1 MGQAS
6 IADDSLVETE
16 KNPKESW
23 GEIAVLSM
31 RSYTC
36 MFVVRE
42 ESWGYPLAGN
52 SSSPNVRIFRKKVDK
67 RQF

>member
-23 GEIAVLSM
+23 GEIAMLST
-31 RSYTC
+31 RSYSC

-42 ESWGYPLAGN
+42 
-52 SSSPNVRIFRKKVDK
+52 K
-67 RQF
+67 RVGDIH

>member
-1 MGQAS
+1 MGQTS

-23 GEIAVLSM
+23 GEIAVLST

-42 ESWGYPLAGN
+42 ES
-52 SSSPNVRIFRKKVDK
+52 
-67 RQF
+67 

>member
-16 KNPKESW
+16 KNPKERW
-23 GEIAVLSM
+23 GEIAMLST
-31 RSYTC
+31 RSYSC

-42 ESWGYPLAGN
+42 KRGGYPLTGN
-52 SSSPNVRIFRKKVDK
+52 SSSPNVRIFRKKVYK